1 MLITLAIALP
11 AGDSPPTEFRLFRQG
26 KNDTE
31 KGVFTFDAKA
41 AKVVMARYEKRGVRC
56 SFDYNHASLEKSPK
70 DPKESA
76 KSAGWFD
83 LEVREGEL
91 WATNINWTPP
101 ALEAFQNKEFAY
113 FSPAFS
119 TDGEGRVVDLI
130 NCALTNLPA
139 THDIPQLVAADRR
152 TELSVAFSTI
162 HCAVEDALRDVYQ
175 DDDSE
180 GPGKCPRIRELYD
193 DSVVFEFDG
202 ELMRQPYSYDEAT
215 DKAEL
220 TGKAQEVRVEYV
232 PVEATASLGNTA
244 DAGGR
249 ETLVVLAAGS
259 MTIQT
264 LIFSKEK
271 FSKAEATK
279 WCQDHDYKTGVD
291 ETEDSYRIR
300 QRDPGDFA
308 DGSFRTKTITDGVTA
323 VFGKLKEQK
332 NSRASEAHGTT
343 SALAGNGENIMDEET
358 KKTLEDL
365 KAQVAKYKKMAEDSE
380 EELKKTKKMASEP
393 KKVVDED
400 DDEMKKASRIVAAAR
415 TATGKTDVEDVAGA
429 LVALSSAYEQN
440 KILTGRLEA
449 LELVSLTVRVDDAI
463 KAGKLL
469 PGKRDIML
477 AAGAKALDTYLEMVG
492 DVRVGPPEGEHKPDP
507 NHKAPTNSTEQAV
520 TLTSSER
527 AQMNALGISEERMV
541 ALKRETIAG
550 KELGATFTLPGVAD
564 AQPIIK

>member
-1 MLITLAIALP
+1 MPDWGREMLITLAFSLP
-11 AGDSPPTEFRLFRQG
+11 AGDAPPTEFRLFRQG

-41 AKVVMARYEKRGVRC
+41 AKVVMARYEKRGTRC
-56 SFDYNHASLEKSPK
+56 FFDYNHASLEKDPK

-101 ALEAFQNKEFAY
+101 ALEAFQKKEFAY

-162 HCAVEDALRDVYQ
+162 NCAVDCALRDVYAEE
-175 DDDSE
+175 DSE
-180 GPGKCPRIRELYD
+180 GRSPKCPWIRELYD

-202 ELMRQPYSYDEAT
+202 ELLRQSYSYDEAT
-215 DKAEL
+215 DKAQL

-232 PVEATASLGNTA
+232 PVAPAATLGTTVESGG
-244 DAGGR
+244 AG
-249 ETLVVLAAGS
+249 TT
-259 MTIQT
+259 TI
-264 LIFSKEK
+264 
-271 FSKAEATK
+271 
-279 WCQDHDYKTGVD
+279 
-291 ETEDSYRIR
+291 IR
-300 QRDPGDFA
+300 G
-308 DGSFRTKTITDGVTA
+308 
-323 VFGKLKEQK
+323 QK

-343 SALAGNGENIMDEET
+343 SALSGNGETTMDEDT

-380 EELKKTKKMASEP
+380 EELKKTKKLASD
-393 KKVVDED
+393 KRVVDED
-400 DDEMKKASRIVAAAR
+400 NDEMKKASRIVAAAR
-415 TATGKTDVEDVAGA
+415 TATGKTEADDVAGA

-440 KILTGRLEA
+440 KVLTGRIEA
-449 LELVSLTVRVDDAI
+449 LELVSLTARVDEAI

-469 PGKRDIML
+469 PAKREVML
-477 AAGAKALDTYLEMVG
+477 AAGAKALGTYLDMVG
-492 DVRVGPPEGEHKPDP
+492 DVRVGPPIGEHQPDP
-507 NHKAPTNSTEQAV
+507 NKKEPTTSTEQSV

-541 ALKRETIAG
+541 ELKRETIAG
-550 KELGATFTLPGVAD
+550 KELGTTFTLPGVAE